1 MGAKGKVVIIDD
13 EPDFLKNME
22 RILKRWQY
30 DAVLLQD
37 SLRVEAVLREEQPD
51 IVLTDLK
58 MAQLDGFGVLRTVSQ
73 LNKDIPVIIITG
85 YGSISSAVM
94 AMKEGA
100 YDYLSKPFELDELQV
115 VLERA
120 LEQRQLRQENQDL
133 HARLLEVYGER
144 NIIFSSDKMHNC
156 FKMAQKVANTEATVV
171 ITGESGTGKE
181 LLTRFIHTH
190 SLRGKKPF
198 VTFDCAAL
206 PENLL
211 ETELFGHEK
220 GAFTGAVVDKPG
232 MIEMAGKG
240 TLFLDEIGELSLNLQ
255 AKLLRVLQER
265 QYRRVGGNK
274 FLQADVRFLAAT
286 NRSLESEVE
295 NGRFR
300 ADLYYRL
307 SVFPIRMPPLR
318 ERPEDIFLLAM
329 HFLKKYGEK
338 NNKHI
343 QGFSH
348 QARTLMEEYPW
359 PGNVRELQNMVERA
373 VLLAEG
379 EEICPADLSML
390 VSGEAKP
397 ETGKFAGRNFKEI
410 KNNYIEMLEREYFT
424 NLLHKYEGNITKA
437 SEEAGVNRRTIHR
450 LISKYHL

>member
-1 MGAKGKVVIIDD
+1 
-13 EPDFLKNME
+13 
-22 RILKRWQY
+22 
-30 DAVLLQD
+30 
-37 SLRVEAVLREEQPD
+37 
-51 IVLTDLK
+51 
-58 MAQLDGFGVLRTVSQ
+58 
-73 LNKDIPVIIITG
+73 
-85 YGSISSAVM
+85 M

-100 YDYLSKPFELDELQV
+100 YDYLSKPFELDELQL

-120 LEQRQLRQENQDL
+120 FEQRQLKQENQDL
-133 HARLLEVYGER
+133 HAQLLEVYGER

-156 FKMAQKVANTEATVV
+156 FKMAQKVANTEATVL

-181 LLTRFIHTH
+181 LITRYIHTH

-198 VTFDCAAL
+198 ITFDCAAL

-220 GAFTGAVVDKPG
+220 GAFTGAIIDKPG
-232 MIEMAGKG
+232 IIEMAKRG

-295 NGRFR
+295 SGRFR

-318 ERPEDIFLLAM
+318 ERPEDIFILAM

-338 NNKHI
+338 NNKQI
-343 QGFSH
+343 NRFSH
-348 QARTLMEEYPW
+348 QARRLMEEHQW
-359 PGNVRELQNMVERA
+359 PGNVRELQNVVERA

-379 EEICPADLSML
+379 HDICPSDLSML
-390 VSGEAKP
+390 IPVDAKP
-397 ETGKFAGRNFKEI
+397 EAGQFVGLNYKEI
-410 KNNYIEMLEREYFT
+410 KNNYIEVLEKQYFT

-450 LISKYHL
+450 LISKYHLY